1 MAQDDYIQ
9 ALKLGQKVHREKI
22 ANGEFAYLP
31 VLDEILSHVKVVEDV
46 PLGIMEIPLSDVVGT
61 YAEGRTQAFAPN
73 FMPILEY
80 GSEFSVKWSSLYDY
94 QIESGIADPIQ
105 VYEYMHK
112 YYVIEGHKRVSVLKY
127 LGASTISAD
136 VIRKVPE
143 KTDDEQNRIYYEYL
157 DFFAKTGINYLHFT
171 KTGSYAKMFSYIAD
185 DDDYV
190 LTEDDRKDVAFFH
203 AHFEKAYNSLK
214 DKTTKYITDDD
225 AMLFYLSLYP
235 YEEDKDLL
243 EGQIKN
249 KLQAIWSEISNLSA
263 SNPVELRM
271 EEDIAKKS
279 VVSSMFSSFKSNKA
293 SHYKV
298 AFVYDKEPEE
308 SAWIYG
314 HELGRLFIE
323 DEMPNNISSD
333 YIVIPGDDEQASEK
347 IGQLCE
353 IGYDIIFIVT
363 PNLINA
369 SIKVAAQYPSVY
381 IFNCQLGS
389 THNTVRSY
397 YARIYEAKLL
407 TGIIAGVLCDNNVVG
422 YVADYP
428 IYGVVAGINAFALG
442 AKMVNP
448 RIKIKLAWSSMKHV
462 DYERMFK
469 EEGIDIIS
477 AQEMI
482 TPEDHDRKFG
492 LYKVEEDG
500 TKTGLAMSAYNWGRF
515 YKKIIEGIEEG
526 LYKSA
531 DGKDNKAI
539 NYWWGFSA
547 GVIDLIC
554 SSKLPDE
561 TVRLVQAIRHAK
573 KRNRFHTFVGEIR
586 NQAGEVIVKKGEVL
600 QPEDIMNMDYLVENV
615 EGIIPTIEDIK
626 NSGKKVVELLGVKEG
641 GGQQTP

>member
-1 MAQDDYIQ
+1 MSQEDYTQ

-22 ANGEFAYLP
+22 SKGEFPYLP
-31 VLDEILSHVKVVEDV
+31 VLDEILTHVKVTDDV
-46 PLGIMEIPLSDVVGT
+46 SLGIMEIPLSDVVGT

-94 QIESGIADPIQ
+94 QIESGIADPIK

-127 LGASTISAD
+127 LGASSIAAD
-136 VIRKVPE
+136 VIRKIPE
-143 KTDDEQNRIYYEYL
+143 KTDDEENIIYYEYI
-157 DFFAKTGINYLHFT
+157 DFFDKTGINYLHFT
-171 KTGSYAKMFSYIAD
+171 KSGSYAKMLSFILD
-185 DDDYV
+185 D
-190 LTEDDRKDVAFFH
+190 EDSILNEDERKDFAFFH
-203 AHFEKAYNSLK
+203 THFERAYDSLK

-243 EGQIKN
+243 EGEIKT
-249 KLQAIWSEISNLSA
+249 KLQGIWSEISNLSA

-279 VVSSMFSSFKSNKA
+279 VVSSMFSPFKSSKTN
-293 SHYKV
+293 YKV
-298 AFVYDKEPEE
+298 AFVYDKEPAE

-333 YIVIPGDDEQASEK
+333 YIVIDRNDEQATEK

-353 IGYDIIFIVT
+353 NGYDIIFIVT

-397 YARIYEAKLL
+397 YARLYEAKLL
-407 TGIIAGVLCDNNVVG
+407 TGIIAGVLCDDNVVG

-428 IYGVVAGINAFALG
+428 IYGVVAGINAFAIG

-462 DYERMFK
+462 DYEKMFK
-469 EEGIDIIS
+469 EEGINIIS

-482 TPEDHDRKFG
+482 TPEDQNRKFG
-492 LYKVEEDG
+492 LYRVEEDG

-526 LYKSA
+526 LYKNA

-554 SSKLPDE
+554 SNKLPDE

-615 EGIIPTIEDIK
+615 EGIIPTIEEIK
-626 NSGKKVVELLGVKEG
+626 NSGKRVVELLGVNEG
-641 GGQQTP
+641 GGQQSL

>member
-1 MAQDDYIQ
+1 MAQEDYAQ

-31 VLDEILSHVKVVEDV
+31 VLDEILTHVKVVEDM

-80 GSEFSVKWSSLYDY
+80 GSEFSTKWSSLYDY

-127 LGASTISAD
+127 LGASYISAD
-136 VIRKVPE
+136 VVRKVPE
-143 KTDDEQNRIYYEYL
+143 RTDDEENIIYYEYL
-157 DFFAKTGINYLHFT
+157 DFFAKTGINNLHFT
-171 KTGSYAKMFSYIAD
+171 KSGSYAKMLSFILD
-185 DDDYV
+185 DEEDV
-190 LTEDDRKDVAFFH
+190 LTEDERKDVAFFH

-214 DKTTKYITDDD
+214 DSTTKYITDDD

-235 YEEDKDLL
+235 YEDEKDLL
-243 EGQIKN
+243 EGDIKT

-263 SNPVELRM
+263 DNPVEIRM
-271 EEDIAKKS
+271 EEDLAKKS
-279 VVSSMFSSFKSNKA
+279 KVRFNPFRSNKA
-293 SHYKV
+293 SNYKV
-298 AFVYDKEPEE
+298 AFVYDKDPEE

-323 DEMPNNISSD
+323 DEMPDNISSD
-333 YIVIPGDDEQASEK
+333 YFVIQSDDEQADGK
-347 IGQLCE
+347 LAE
-353 IGYDIIFIVT
+353 ICKNGYDIIFIVT
-363 PNLINA
+363 PNLISS
-369 SIKVAAQYPSVY
+369 SIKVAAQFPSVY

-407 TGIIAGVLCDNNVVG
+407 TGIIAGVLSDNNVVG

-428 IYGVVAGINAFALG
+428 IYGVVAGINAFAIG

-462 DYERMFK
+462 DYEKIFK

-482 TPEDHDRKFG
+482 TPEAHDRKFG

-515 YKKIIEGIEEG
+515 YKKIIEGIEDG

-554 SSKLPDE
+554 SSRVPDE

-615 EGIIPTIEDIK
+615 EGIIPTIEEIK
-626 NSGKKVVELLGVKEG
+626 NSSKRVVELLGVNEG
-641 GGQQTP
+641 GGQQSL